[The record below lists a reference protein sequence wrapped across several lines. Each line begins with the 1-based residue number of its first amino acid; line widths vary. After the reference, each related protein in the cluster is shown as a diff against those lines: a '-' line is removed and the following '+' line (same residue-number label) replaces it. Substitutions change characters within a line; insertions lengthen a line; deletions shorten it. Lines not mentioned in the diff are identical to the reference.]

1 MSKNLVCIKS
11 ELLTAKREN
20 VMGWMGMGD
29 RSHKKNQINF
39 ITTMS

>member
-1 MSKNLVCIKS
+1 
-11 ELLTAKREN
+11 
-20 VMGWMGMGD
+20 MGKGEKKHFAD